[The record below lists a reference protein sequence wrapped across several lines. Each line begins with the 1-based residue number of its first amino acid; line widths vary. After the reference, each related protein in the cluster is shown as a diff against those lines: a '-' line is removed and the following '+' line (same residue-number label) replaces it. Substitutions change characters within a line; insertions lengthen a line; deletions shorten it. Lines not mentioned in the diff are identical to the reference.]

1 MIEDHFKG
9 SKLIQSGKKTNV
21 SVIIPV
27 YNAESFLAET
37 IESVRRQSYEDFE
50 LLLCED
56 GSHDKSLDIC
66 RSFVDRD
73 CRVFLYRHPEGKN
86 LGTSA
91 TRNLGIDKARGRF
104 VAFLDADDLLAPESL
119 STRLRCFEKN
129 PHVGL
134 VFSAATVID
143 EKGNP
148 GQFNGSSNFGQF
160 GPIGIP
166 SGFDSLLL
174 EGNGICT
181 STVMVRR
188 ACLGDLRFVKGVE
201 LQYEDWLLWIELST
215 RCYFFHLSETLSFYR
230 VHGNQAIGENFFRY
244 YCCGL
249 YLYRRLI
256 SMGWDP
262 NDICL
267 VRNNFLFGLL
277 RSSLLRKSNG
287 LPLDKLCLYFFVHV
301 ESEERWDLCKLILNY
316 LRQRVFGNSPQK
328 QDITP

>member
-1 MIEDHFKG
+1 MIEDLFKG

-21 SVIIPV
+21 SIIIPV
-27 YNAESFLAET
+27 HNAELFLAET

-56 GSHDKSLDIC
+56 GSHDRSLDIC

-73 CRVFLYRHPEGKN
+73 CRVFLYRHPGGKN
-86 LGTSA
+86 LGVSA

-134 VFSAATVID
+134 AFSAATVID

-148 GQFNGSSNFGQF
+148 SQFNGSSIFGQF

-166 SGFDSLLL
+166 SRFDSLLL

-188 ACLGDLRFVKGVE
+188 SSLGDLRFVKDVE
-201 LQYEDWLLWIELST
+201 FQYEDWLLWIELST
-215 RCYFFHLSETLSFYR
+215 RCHFYQHSETLSRYR
-230 VHGNQAIGENFFRY
+230 VHRNQAIGDDYFKY
-244 YCCGL
+244 YRCCL
-249 YLYRRLI
+249 YLYRRLV
-256 SMGWDP
+256 SMGWDSTR
-262 NDICL
+262 IRTI
-267 VRNNFLFGLL
+267 RNKLLFGLL
-277 RSSLLRKSNG
+277 QASLLRQPYG
-287 LPLDKLCLYFFVHV
+287 LPLHKLCLYFIVYLKNK
-301 ESEERWDLCKLILNY
+301 ERWDFWKLILNY
-316 LRQRVFGNSPQK
+316 LGQRFLGKYSPK
-328 QDITP
+328 QNIMP